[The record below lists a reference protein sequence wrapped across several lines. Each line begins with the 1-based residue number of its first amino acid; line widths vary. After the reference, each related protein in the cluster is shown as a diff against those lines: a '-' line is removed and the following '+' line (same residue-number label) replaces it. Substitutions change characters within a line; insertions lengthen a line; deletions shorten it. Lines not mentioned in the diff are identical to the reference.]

1 MWYNTYCL
9 NICCSGHI
17 RQHFEDKRAE
27 QEEQE
32 REEREYEEEKKRK
45 EEEKEK
51 RKEHKAKRKNVN
63 MYKEGKKEETKG
75 ILIFITVL
83 NGM

>member
-1 MWYNTYCL
+1 M
-9 NICCSGHI
+9 
-17 RQHFEDKRAE
+17 
-27 QEEQE
+27 
-32 REEREYEEEKKRK
+32 EREYEEEKKRK

-75 ILIFITVL
+75 IFDFLILIFVTYVAF
-83 NGM
+83 